1 MFIGKSGL
9 IQSQSVG
16 LFVCFLFCFHTNCQ
30 GKGKTAVFPLAFL
43 ESPEHF
49 LFSHIL
55 LTPVDL
61 GLHLGSNK
69 NFQETP

>member
-16 LFVCFLFCFHTNCQ
+16 LFVFCFVLFPYKLLRKGQNCN
-30 GKGKTAVFPLAFL
+30 LAFS